1 MDDVRV
7 LDEERSRLYRSNEQ
21 VMVEKEDHLRKIEQI
36 NSEMEEGM
44 ERLEKTLEVYNLKVL
59 EVKPGSVGDG
69 GDYSDKYIV
78 QIHKD
83 IGYDEQVQ
91 LAGGTKTQS
100 GSVTQSLLPARREF
114 SENAARLR
122 CDLLELIDELEMNE
136 GSLIDVKENVEV
148 YGCCTS

>member
-1 MDDVRV
+1 VDDVRV

-69 GDYSDKYIV
+69 DDDSDKYIV
-78 QIHKD
+78 QIHND
-83 IGYDEQVQ
+83 IGHDE
-91 LAGGTKTQS
+91 
-100 GSVTQSLLPARREF
+100 
-114 SENAARLR
+114 
-122 CDLLELIDELEMNE
+122 
-136 GSLIDVKENVEV
+136 
-148 YGCCTS
+148 